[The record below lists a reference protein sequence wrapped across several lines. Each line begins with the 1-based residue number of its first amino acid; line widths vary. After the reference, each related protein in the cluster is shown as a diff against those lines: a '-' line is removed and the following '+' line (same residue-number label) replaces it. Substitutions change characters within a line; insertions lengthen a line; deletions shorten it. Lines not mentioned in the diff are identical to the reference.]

1 MFPTWFPASY
11 AILTEMVSMSYAVRR
26 PVPFTALR
34 GVEPLSS
41 LKMNTGFQLDSNQYL
56 RRCSFRRFPFC
67 LRRKSKLLA
76 PSFLG
81 QLNYKTPLQKV
92 PPHLE
97 SNQVSHGP
105 DRASYPMNDEKT
117 EKESRPVPSHLF
129 LQINQPLIMRTNTM
143 FSIPRR
149 YGDSTL
155 DRWTG
160 LHDRLFSLLRE
171 KDSRPVPTT

>member
-1 MFPTWFPASY
+1 MLVSTLTSLTKIACSCFDDSSSHPCGGNLVLPIWVPASF
-11 AILTEMVSMSYAVRR
+11 ARLAEMIAMSYAVRR
-26 PVPFTALR
+26 PVPFTAPR

-81 QLNYKTPLQKV
+81 QLNYITPLQKV
-92 PPHLE
+92 SPHLE

-117 EKESRPVPSHLF
+117 EK
-129 LQINQPLIMRTNTM
+129 
-143 FSIPRR
+143 
-149 YGDSTL
+149 
-155 DRWTG
+155 
-160 LHDRLFSLLRE
+160 
-171 KDSRPVPTT
+171 DSRPVPTT